1 MSRVAHP
8 ASAPATM
15 AANAASRNGGVMW
28 LMRVVRPMGKAPLLR
43 GLRIID
49 EPYAEGMAEHTC
61 NNLGT
66 VYRRRENMYGNA

>member
-1 MSRVAHP
+1 
-8 ASAPATM
+8 
-15 AANAASRNGGVMW
+15 
-28 LMRVVRPMGKAPLLR
+28 MRVERSTGKAPLLR